1 MKNKM
6 RTSKKLFAIVLTAI
20 MVLSVCAVLPAMGDE
35 PAPTVT
41 RTIFKDIYPT
51 TTAYPGDVLI
61 VVIEFVAPQN
71 IPNAGV
77 YDSLIDSGDWNTSVR
92 SIIPGESFNFT
103 SPADNPY
110 IFVWWTGDNS
120 LKEDD
125 PVSVKYQL
133 TVPEDAA
140 GVYYF
145 DGNLSTHSVWPPIDI
160 GGDGSVTVTTED
172 TEPPIVT
179 NPDADPYIIPED
191 TDNEPLWGELSNL
204 SVVVTDDSEVTSVTI
219 NLSSIGGSAVQTMNR
234 IGSSNVWNVST
245 NASIDSAIFEAGS
258 YEPHLLQVNA
268 TDEHGYSNPSE
279 SIELMVM
286 ENGDVSGNGEVTM
299 YDSYY
304 LAMWDLD
311 KLGFEEIV
319 EEVADVS
326 GNSEVTMYDS
336 YYLAM
341 WDLDKPSFEKLK

>member
-77 YDSLIDSGDWNTSVR
+77 YDNLIDSGDWNTSVR

-160 GGDGSVTVTTED
+160 GGDGSVTVGTPEPLSITITSPEDRTYASTCVRLNFTVEPEGTAWIGYSLDGEANETIGSNTTIGGFDSTPPYEHNIVVYAND
-172 TEPPIVT
+172 TEGNMAASNKVFFTVYPGDIDFGGKVWVGDVVALRAAYGSRPGGG
-179 NPDADPYIIPED
+179 NWNMNADLDCNDHIWVGDVVILR
-191 TDNEPLWGELSNL
+191 DN
-204 SVVVTDDSEVTSVTI
+204 
-219 NLSSIGGSAVQTMNR
+219 
-234 IGSSNVWNVST
+234 
-245 NASIDSAIFEAGS
+245 
-258 YEPHLLQVNA
+258 
-268 TDEHGYSNPSE
+268 YSNEYP
-279 SIELMVM
+279 
-286 ENGDVSGNGEVTM
+286 
-299 YDSYY
+299 
-304 LAMWDLD
+304 
-311 KLGFEEIV
+311 
-319 EEVADVS
+319 
-326 GNSEVTMYDS
+326 
-336 YYLAM
+336 
-341 WDLDKPSFEKLK
+341 